1 MRWTTLRLSEYLNG
15 RPFAHA
21 DWVSE
26 IRVGS
31 SLLRVDFHEVE
42 VIPYA
47 INEIAQTAWI

>member
-1 MRWTTLRLSEYLNG
+1 MSWTILRFSKYLNG

-26 IRVGS
+26 VRMGS

-47 INEIAQTAWI
+47 IDEIV